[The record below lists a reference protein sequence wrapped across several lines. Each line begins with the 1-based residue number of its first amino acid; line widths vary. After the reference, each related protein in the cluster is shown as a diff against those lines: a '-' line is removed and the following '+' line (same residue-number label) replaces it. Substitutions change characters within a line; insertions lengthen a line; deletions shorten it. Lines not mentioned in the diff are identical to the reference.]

1 MGKLKDKLKKFV
13 KNSGKAAAVAGTA
26 YMASKMMGAKK
37 PKNVMDAFT
46 KKGMSLKTGD
56 ASAAEAIAAADR
68 ARKKAMILDT
78 GDGKAMEAVYSSKF
92 SKGSKTTVMAK
103 GCKLGRKRR
112 TIIT

>member
-1 MGKLKDKLKKFV
+1 MGKLKKFLKKA
-13 KNSGKAAAVAGTA
+13 GKTAAVLGTA
-26 YMASKMMGAKK
+26 YAASKMMGAKK

-46 KKGMSLKTGD
+46 KKGMSLATGD

-78 GDGKAMEAVYSSKF
+78 GDGRAMEAVYGKF

-103 GCKLGRKRR
+103 GCKLGRKKR

>member
-46 KKGMSLKTGD
+46 KKGMSLATD
-56 ASAAEAIAAADR
+56 SASAAEAMAKADR
-68 ARKKAMILDT
+68 LRKKSMILDT
-78 GDGKAMEAVYSSKF
+78 GSGKAMEAVYGF
-92 SKGSKTTVMAK
+92 NKGSRTTVMAK
-103 GCKLGRKRR
+103 GCKLGRKKR

>member
-1 MGKLKDKLKKFV
+1 MSKLKKAI
-13 KNSGKAAAVAGTA
+13 KKIGKAAVIGAGA
-26 YMASKMMGAKK
+26 MALSKMGKK
-37 PKNVMDAFT
+37 PTGMDYFT

>member
-1 MGKLKDKLKKFV
+1 MSKLKNALKKV
-13 KNSGKAAAVAGTA
+13 GKAAALGAGA
-26 YMASKMMGAKK
+26 MALSKMGKK

-46 KKGMSLKTGD
+46 KKGMSLATGD
-56 ASAAEAIAAADR
+56 ASAAEAIAAADK

-78 GDGKAMEAVYSSKF
+78 GDGRAMEAVYGKF

>member
-1 MGKLKDKLKKFV
+1 MSKLKNALKKV
-13 KNSGKAAAVAGTA
+13 GKAAALAGTA
-26 YMASKMMGAKK
+26 YMGAKMMGAKK

-46 KKGMSLKTGD
+46 KKGMSLATGD

-78 GDGKAMEAVYSSKF
+78 GDGRAMEAVYGKF

>member
-1 MGKLKDKLKKFV
+1 MGKLKKFLKKA
-13 KNSGKAAAVAGTA
+13 GKAAALAGTA
-26 YMASKMMGAKK
+26 YMGAKMMGAKK

-46 KKGMSLKTGD
+46 KKGMSLATGD

-78 GDGKAMEAVYSSKF
+78 GDGRAMEAVYGF
-92 SKGSKTTVMAK
+92 NKGSKTTVMAK

>member
-1 MGKLKDKLKKFV
+1 MSKLKNALKKV
-13 KNSGKAAAVAGTA
+13 GKAAAIGAGA
-26 YMASKMMGAKK
+26 MALSKMGKK
-37 PKNVMDAFT
+37 STGMDYFT

>member
-1 MGKLKDKLKKFV
+1 MSKLKKFL
-13 KNSGKAAAVAGTA
+13 KKAGKIGIGLGGA

-46 KKGMSLKTGD
+46 KKGMSLATGD

-78 GDGKAMEAVYSSKF
+78 GDGRAMEAVYGKF

>member
-1 MGKLKDKLKKFV
+1 MGKLKKFMKKA
-13 KNSGKAAAVAGTA
+13 GKTAAVLGTA
-26 YMASKMMGAKK
+26 YAASKMMGAKK

-46 KKGMSLKTGD
+46 KKGFSLATGD
-56 ASAAEAIAAADR
+56 ASAAEAMAAADR
-68 ARKKAMILDT
+68 LRKKSMILDT
-78 GDGKAMEAVYSSKF
+78 GSGKAMEAVYGKF

>member
-46 KKGMSLKTGD
+46 KKGMSLATGD
-56 ASAAEAIAAADR
+56 ASAADASPVAKEKPFFVKASITFLGFLAPIILEAA
-68 ARKKAMILDT
+68 
-78 GDGKAMEAVYSSKF
+78 
-92 SKGSKTTVMAK
+92 
-103 GCKLGRKRR
+103 
-112 TIIT
+112 

>member
-1 MGKLKDKLKKFV
+1 MGKSKLKNFLK
-13 KNSGKAAAVAGTA
+13 KAGKAAALAGTA
-26 YMASKMMGAKK
+26 YMGAKMMGAKK

-46 KKGMSLKTGD
+46 KKGMSLATGD

-78 GDGKAMEAVYSSKF
+78 GDGRAMEAVYGF
-92 SKGSKTTVMAK
+92 NKGSKTTVMAK
-103 GCKLGRKRR
+103 GCKLGRKKR

>member
-1 MGKLKDKLKKFV
+1 MGKLKKFLKKA
-13 KNSGKAAAVAGTA
+13 GKAAAVAGTA

-46 KKGMSLKTGD
+46 KKGMSLATD
-56 ASAAEAIAAADR
+56 SASAAEAMAKADR
-68 ARKKAMILDT
+68 LRKKSMILDT
-78 GDGKAMEAVYSSKF
+78 GDGRAMEAVYGKF

>member
-1 MGKLKDKLKKFV
+1 MGKSKLKNFLK
-13 KNSGKAAAVAGTA
+13 KAGKAAALAGTA
-26 YMASKMMGAKK
+26 YMGAKMMGAKK

-46 KKGMSLKTGD
+46 KKGMSLATGD

-78 GDGKAMEAVYSSKF
+78 GDGRAMEAVYGF
-92 SKGSKTTVMAK
+92 NKGSKTTVMAK

>member
-1 MGKLKDKLKKFV
+1 MSKLKNALKKV
-13 KNSGKAAAVAGTA
+13 GKAAAIGAGA
-26 YMASKMMGAKK
+26 MALSKMGKK
-37 PKNVMDAFT
+37 PTGMDAFT
-46 KKGMSLKTGD
+46 KKGMSLATGD

-78 GDGKAMEAVYSSKF
+78 GDGRAMEAVYGKF

>member
-1 MGKLKDKLKKFV
+1 MGKSKLKNFLK
-13 KNSGKAAAVAGTA
+13 KAGKAAAVAGTA

-46 KKGMSLKTGD
+46 KKGMSLATGD

-78 GDGKAMEAVYSSKF
+78 GDGRAMEAVYGF
-92 SKGSKTTVMAK
+92 NKGSKTTVMAK
-103 GCKLGRKRR
+103 GCKLGRKKR